1 MDNFFLFL
9 HSSIHLTCVSRV
21 LDSFLHGE
29 RKYTDAS
36 MVSLDATMD
45 YNNQQI
51 CLDYTFTPNEGFKKK
66 TENEELTNY
75 KRL

>member
-1 MDNFFLFL
+1 MDKFFLFL

-45 YNNQQI
+45 CNQQI